1 MQLTIQFEAQLRQLA
16 GGADRQIEVA
26 DGCTLQAAIQS
37 AVGDTPELANA
48 VLANAV
54 LDSGRSVSR
63 SVLAFINDA
72 PVTDFDAP
80 VNEGDVVLLLPPI
93 SGG

>member
-26 DGCTLQAAIQS
+26 EGCTLQAAIQS
-37 AVGDTPELANA
+37 AVGGTPE
-48 VLANAV
+48 LANAV